1 MLFYAEL
8 REGSGV
14 DVLCLGRSHVVVR
27 LLRGGFW
34 AGALVFVQA
43 TTHWHEFPLH
53 VPPLAFANSSCAFI
67 NASFT
72 SALCS

>member
-1 MLFYAEL
+1 MGWPA
-8 REGSGV
+8 
-14 DVLCLGRSHVVVR
+14 GRR
-27 LLRGGFW
+27 RR
-34 AGALVFVQA
+34 AGRCYVQA
-43 TTHWHEFPLH
+43 TTQWQELPLH